1 MTRTGRKIIENWVI
15 LYYDKVLALS
25 LRLTGNRPD
34 AEDCTQEVF
43 IRAWKKFHTFRG
55 DAHPMAW
62 LKRIT
67 INTCYNHLNRNKTK
81 RWDDLEPEE
90 FSAADNEPL
99 SGNLLNPELLRKL
112 SPMERSVLVARVYDD
127 LSFKAVAEALDTSE
141 NSAKV
146 TYHNAIQKLRKIMK

>member
-15 LYYDKVLALS
+15 MYYDKVLALS

-34 AEDCTQEVF
+34 AEDCAQEVF

-67 INTCYNHLNRNKTK
+67 LNTCYNHLNRNKTK
-81 RWDDLEPEE
+81 RWDELEAEGIPAVTKEAQHE
-90 FSAADNEPL
+90 
-99 SGNLLNPELLRKL
+99 NLFNPELLKRL
-112 SPMERSVLVARVYDD
+112 SPMERSVLVARIYDD
-127 LSFKAVAEALDTSE
+127 LSFMAVAEALDTSE